1 MSINTVFLPAN
12 QVLTVTAVSASSL
25 YEMIGAVPQS
35 PTLISAGSSA
45 EVGPFGSPK
54 NYAVDS
60 EIPATYVFAVSDL
73 AAQDSPTLI
82 TPDLG
87 VATATTINGASLLS
101 GDAAPDD
108 AVQGSLD
115 RDPAG
120 DDNALTF
127 TAVAYGT
134 GGNAITIEYIDP
146 SGNDKVLEVVVVGS
160 SITVN
165 LATGAGGA
173 ITSTAA
179 EILAAYELVAAAVA
193 LATVEIDT
201 SDTGVADDGSGIVTA
216 LASAPFTGGQGT
228 GIGTAIKGALFVNLA
243 GAKLYIN
250 GGTLAVPVWN
260 IVTSA

>member
-25 YEMIGAVPQS
+25 YEMVGAVPQS

-73 AAQDSPTLI
+73 AAQDSPTLT
-82 TPDLG
+82 TPVLG
-87 VATATTINGASLLS
+87 VATATSINGVSFSS
-101 GDAAPDD
+101 GAGAPDD
-108 AVQGSLD
+108 AVQASLD
-115 RDPAG
+115 RNPAG

-134 GGNAITIEYIDP
+134 GSNSISIAYIDP
-146 SGNDKVLEVVVVGS
+146 GDNDQTLSVVVVGLD
-160 SITVN
+160 ITVN
-165 LATGAGGA
+165 LATGVAGA

-179 EILAAYELVAAAVA
+179 DILAAYELVAAAIA
-193 LATVEIDT
+193 LATVAIDT
-201 SDTGVADDGSGIVTA
+201 GDTGSADDGSGIVTA
-216 LASAPFTGGQGT
+216 LSAADFTSGAGT
-228 GIGTAIKGALFVNLA
+228 GIGTSPKGEMYVDATN
-243 GAKLYIN
+243 AKFYVQ